1 MATAKKLAVKK
12 SVAKKTAV
20 KPPVPRIFQIYFEPW
35 QRELLDKGFKP
46 LDNSGAS
53 AESMEFAV
61 FERLEMS
68 EAVKDAE
75 LWGALSWRFSEKTG
89 MTGKELLAQIK
100 ANPGY
105 DVYFCNPHLG
115 NEAIHYNMWLQ
126 GETSHPHFL
135 SLVSAVFKAAGLDE
149 QELTALH
156 PSSSY
161 SAANYFVATPKFW
174 RAYIAFIRK
183 VLKAADKNL
192 SPELLRL
199 LHSKS
204 ADPNDLHAG
213 ATYVPFIVE
222 RLFGY
227 FMRTK
232 GSKLKPFKL
241 VLSKREAEL
250 NVHQKLLREMK
261 DMAFKTKSP
270 WLAACWVNYRNLY
283 LSQTQT
289 KPWCNK
295 YLRVITPTKMHFV

>member
-1 MATAKKLAVKK
+1 MATAKKTP
-12 SVAKKTAV
+12 AKKTIKLKAA
-20 KPPVPRIFQIYFEPW
+20 VPRIYQIYFEPW
-35 QRELLDKGFKP
+35 QRELLDKAFKP
-46 LDNSGAS
+46 LDNSGART
-53 AESMEFAV
+53 ESQEFAV
-61 FERLEMS
+61 FERLIKS
-68 EAVKDAE
+68 EELKEVE
-75 LWGALSWRFSEKTG
+75 LWGALSWRFNEKTG
-89 MTGKELLAQIK
+89 LTGKELLAQIK

-105 DVYFCNPHLG
+105 DVYFCNAHLG
-115 NEAIHYNMWLQ
+115 NEAIHYNMWMQ
-126 GETSHPHFL
+126 GETSHPNFL
-135 SLVSAVFKAAGLDE
+135 QLVSAVFKAAALDE
-149 QELTALH
+149 QELSALH
-156 PSSSY
+156 PSSSF
-161 SAANYFVATPKFW
+161 SADNCFVATPKFW

-204 ADPNDLHAG
+204 ADPHDLHAG

-222 RLFGY
+222 RLFAY
-227 FMRTK
+227 FMRTR

-241 VLSKREAEL
+241 VLPKREAEL

-261 DMAFKTKSP
+261 DMAFKTKSA

-295 YLRVITPTKMHFV
+295 YLRAITPTKMHFV